1 MTMNPYAWSLV
12 GSALVAA
19 AVGAY
24 VWRRRK
30 STSAQAFP
38 LLMAALAW
46 WSLAYGMELA
56 SSDPNTLW
64 FWLVA
69 GYVGIAS
76 SPVLWLVFTLQY
88 AGRDRGLS
96 RKALAALFV
105 VPLLTVV
112 LVGTNPL
119 HHLYYRD
126 VALDSNAAFVL
137 HVLTPGPAYWVH
149 VAYSY
154 FCLIAGTLILLLVWM
169 TSSHLYRRQ
178 AGIMLASASI
188 PFLVNLCYLVGMR
201 PFGHL
206 DMTPFAFTLTGVIVA
221 FGLFHYRLF
230 DLLPLARNVLLE
242 NLKDGII
249 VVDATGRVVEMN
261 PAARAEM
268 GIRGEMPLGE
278 PASRLLGGRPA
289 LVGLIRY
296 GADSQREIPVEES
309 GRVLDA
315 RFSPLLDKDGAKIG
329 GLLVLRDI
337 TAAKKA
343 EEALRKGSERLE
355 LLLHALPQAILVIH
369 AESHRILD
377 ANPQACLMIGLPADR
392 IVGRVCH
399 AFICPWAEGHC
410 PITDGEKSMDRSESV
425 LYTADGDEIPVLK
438 TVLAIEVDGEDWLIE
453 SVSDISELKQAERE
467 RVEKERLQALV
478 ETAGAVCHEMN
489 QPLMGI
495 SGYGELCLM
504 EMSEDHRAYP
514 QIQKILEQVRRMG
527 EITRKLMNITSY
539 RTKDYLE
546 GKILD
551 IDSSSQAEGG
561 ERHVSF

>member
-30 STSAQAFP
+30 TTSTRAFP
-38 LLMAALAW
+38 LLMAALGW

-56 SSDPNTLW
+56 STDPAGMW
-64 FWLVA
+64 FWLVS
-69 GYVGIAS
+69 GYLGIVS

-96 RKALAALFV
+96 PKGLAGLLV
-105 VPLLTVV
+105 LPLLTVI

-126 VALDSNAAFVL
+126 VALDPNGAFVL
-137 HVLTPGPAYWVH
+137 HALTPGPGYWIH

-154 FCLIAGTLILLLVWM
+154 LCLIAGTRVLFLVCM

-178 AGIMLASASI
+178 AGIMLAGVSI
-188 PFLVNLCYLVGMR
+188 PLVINLSYVAGIR

-206 DMTPFAFTLTGVIVA
+206 DLTPFAFTLTGVIVA

-230 DLLPLARNVLLE
+230 DLLPLARNALLE

-261 PAARAEM
+261 TRARAEI
-268 GIRGEMPLGE
+268 GPRGDMPPGE
-278 PASRLLGGRPA
+278 PASRALAGRPA
-289 LVGLIRY
+289 LVRLIEQ
-296 GADSQREIPVEES
+296 GVEAQREVPFRDS

-337 TAAKKA
+337 TAAKRA

-355 LLLHALPQAILVIH
+355 LLLHALPQAILVID
-369 AESHRILD
+369 AKSRRILD
-377 ANPQACLMIGLPADR
+377 ANPQACLLIGLPVDL

-399 AFICPWAEGHC
+399 DFICPWAKGSC
-410 PITDGEKSMDRSESV
+410 PISDGGKPMDRSESI

-438 TVLAIEVDGEDWLIE
+438 TVLAIEVEGEDWLIE

-539 RTKDYLE
+539 RTKEYLE

-551 IDSSSQAEGG
+551 IDSSSQAEEG
-561 ERHVSF
+561 ERDVSF